1 MKQTASRTFFKAAM
15 EPCLNLVKPPGLFL
29 LLLIFSV
36 QLFGNPIG
44 EAPQIT
50 VQGTVTDSLGEALP
64 GVSINIQGTDKGT
77 VTDGAGKYILADA
90 GNNDVLV
97 FSYIGFDQQIVPI
110 GGRSEINIV
119 LQRNNTGLGEVV
131 VVGYGTQKKATVTG
145 AISSVKGEVLQQS
158 PAINFTNTLA
168 GRLPGL
174 VTVNSTG
181 EPGRDNPTIR
191 IRGVNTL
198 RDNSV
203 LIVVDGVQDRDI
215 TSLRP
220 EDIESVTVLKDA
232 SGAIYGSRAA
242 NGVILI
248 TTKRGRS
255 GRPEVTLNLNY
266 GISKPTVIPEMADA
280 ATYATMMNE
289 IYEYDGQSPAYT
301 PEEIQKF
308 RDGSDPWRYP
318 NTDWFGA
325 VFKPSTPQTRSDIS
339 IRGGNESMRYFLSG
353 GYSLQDAIY
362 KNSSSKFSQVN
373 FRANI
378 DGKITDN
385 ISLSLDLAGNQENR
399 NFAANPYGYMIN
411 RSKPMFI
418 ATYPGNKPAAGYQA
432 GQSPVVLA
440 SDWLGYDRRR
450 NYNFLSNLRLVVDIP
465 QIQGLSLTGNV
476 AFDKNILNSKLWRTP
491 YMLYSWDRETFDA
504 NGEPVVTGAL
514 DGPYTTPEL
523 NHSFTDGHRV
533 TINGLL
539 NYVRNFG
546 VHNVKFLAGSE
557 RITGETMD
565 LSAFR
570 RGFVST
576 ALDQMFAGGDPD
588 KNNGGSASVSA
599 RLNYFGRVNYDY
611 MNKYLLEFVWRT
623 DGSYIFRPGKQF
635 GFFPGVS
642 AGWVI
647 SEESFW
653 ANSLPFVNYLKIMG
667 SYGKT
672 GNDRVNAYQYLSIY
686 RFGSVYI
693 FDENLESKTLNEVRI
708 PNPEATWEEAHQTN
722 IGFEAQLLQGKVK
735 LAANYFN
742 NIRSQILV
750 ARNASVPGLAGLTL
764 PDENI
769 GKVQNR
775 GYELELGYT
784 GNAGD
789 FHYNISANAA
799 YAKNKIL
806 FWDEAPG
813 APDYQRSTGK
823 SIGANLYYIALD
835 VFQDQAALD
844 KYPHWSNARP
854 GDIRFKDVNG
864 DGKIDGLDLVRYEKT
879 DIPTLTG
886 GLTIDLG
893 YKNFYASIFFQGA
906 AGAMRSYTIE
916 SGLIGNFLADDA
928 IGRWT
933 EDNPNSSKPRTWN
946 TGGTYWTQGVSGGT
960 AGINNTYWL
969 KNNDYLRLKT
979 FQLGYR
985 IPQKLLNKVN
995 INGLTVY
1002 VGGLNLLTFTSLR
1015 SFDPETVGNVYPLS
1029 KVYDFG
1035 LRLTL

>member
-1 MKQTASRTFFKAAM
+1 MKQTVCRTLFKRVRGETCLHFLRPSRVGAV
-15 EPCLNLVKPPGLFL
+15 LI
-29 LLLIFSV
+29 LLILSAQVYANSDDFRP
-36 QLFGNPIG
+36 L
-44 EAPQIT
+44 IT

-97 FSYIGFDQQIVPI
+97 FSYIGFDVQTVPI

-119 LQRNNTGLGEVV
+119 LQRNNTGLGEVL
-131 VVGYGTQKKATVTG
+131 VVGYGTQKKATITG

-158 PAINFTNTLA
+158 PAVNFTNTLA

-174 VTVNSTG
+174 VVVNSNG

-191 IRGVNTL
+191 IRGVNTI

-203 LIVVDGVQDRDI
+203 LIVVDGVQDRDL

-242 NGVILI
+242 NGVILV

-255 GRPEVTLNLNY
+255 GKPEVTMNLNY
-266 GISKPTVIPEMADA
+266 GISQPTAIPKMADA
-280 ATYATMMNE
+280 ATYATMVNE
-289 IYEYDGQSPAYT
+289 IYQYDGQPTAYT
-301 PEEIQKF
+301 PEEIQTF

-318 NTDWFGA
+318 NTDWFAA

-339 IRGGNESMRYFLSG
+339 IRGGGEGMRYFLSG

-362 KNSSSKFSQVN
+362 KNSSAKFSQVN

-378 DGKITDN
+378 DGKITNN

-418 ATYPGNKPAAGYQA
+418 ATYPGNKPASGYQA

-450 NYNFLSNLRLVVDIP
+450 NYNFLSNLRVVVDIP

-476 AFDKNILNSKLWRTP
+476 AFDKNLQNTKLWRTP
-491 YMLYSWDRETFDA
+491 YTLYSWDRETFDEK
-504 NGEPVVTGAL
+504 GEPVVTGAL

-523 NHSFTDGHRV
+523 NQSFSDGYRV

-546 VHNVKFLAGSE
+546 SHNVKFLAGAE
-557 RITGETMD
+557 RITGESMD
-565 LSAFR
+565 LTAFR

-588 KNNGGSASVSA
+588 KDNGGSASVSA
-599 RLNYFGRVNYDY
+599 RLNYFGRVNYDF

-635 GFFPGVS
+635 GFFPGISV
-642 AGWVI
+642 GWVI

-653 ANSLPFVNYLKIMG
+653 QNSLPFINHLKILG

-686 RFGSVYI
+686 RFGSTYI
-693 FDENLESKTLNEVRI
+693 FDEDLLSKTLNEVRI
-708 PNPEATWEEAHQTN
+708 PNPDATWEEAHQSN
-722 IGFEAQLLQGKVK
+722 VGFEAQLLHGNVK
-735 LAANYFN
+735 IGANYFR

-769 GKVQNR
+769 GKVLNR
-775 GYELELGYT
+775 GYELELGYSGRT
-784 GNAGD
+784 GD
-789 FHYNISANAA
+789 FQYNISLNGA

-806 FWDEAPG
+806 FWDEASG

-823 SIGANLYYIALD
+823 SIGAGLYYIALD
-835 VFQDQAALD
+835 VFQDQAALE
-844 KYPHWSNARP
+844 KYPHWNNARP
-854 GDIRFKDVNG
+854 GDIRFKDVNE
-864 DGKIDGLDLVRYEKT
+864 DGKIDGLDQVRYEKT
-879 DIPTLTG
+879 DIPTFTG
-886 GLTIDLG
+886 GIAIDLA
-893 YKNFYASIFFQGA
+893 YKNFYASVFFQGA
-906 AGAMRSYTIE
+906 AGAMRTYTLE
-916 SGLIGNFLADDA
+916 SGLIGNFLEDDA

-933 EDNPNSSKPRTWN
+933 ADNPNSSKPRTWN
-946 TGGTYWTQGVSGGT
+946 TSGSYWSST
-960 AGINNTYWL
+960 NNTYWL
-969 KNNDYLRLKT
+969 KKNDYLRLKT
-979 FQLGYR
+979 LQIGYR
-985 IPQKLLNKVN
+985 IPQRLLSKIN
-995 INGLTVY
+995 IRELTVY
-1002 VGGLNLLTFTSLR
+1002 AGGLNLLTFTPLK
-1015 SFDPETVGNVYPLS
+1015 SFDPESVGNVYPSS

-1035 LRLTL
+1035 LRITL